1 MTFTKGDRVKVEFE
15 ATVRYAESDRFNL
28 VGVVDEQGEEYW
40 VPISTTKK
48 IEKVYPAGSV
58 WVWRLPDG
66 SVDSALP
73 GEAYTV
79 SQFSAAYSWASVDN
93 IIAIH
98 EPEEKS

>member
-1 MTFTKGDRVKVEFE
+1 MTFAKGDRVKVEFE
-15 ATVRYAESDRFNL
+15 
-28 VGVVDEQGEEYW
+28 GVVLGEDDPGIYW
-40 VPISTTKK
+40 VTDADDSEYFIDQKFLTK